1 MLYHGTTLNGLRV
14 IKANSSSHVSRKPVA
29 YFTEDRCYAL
39 ACYRDKSENFVTMGL
54 HEDGKQ
60 HYYERFP
67 NQLEILYGGKRG
79 YLYSPEVVTKG
90 LKNTKGHTWESE
102 IDVPVGLCEAVDDI
116 YSEILKE
123 EQAGRIIIHRYS
135 EIDPAEQKMHADHIK
150 EHIDDEG
157 EGMKQFYLRHFSPL
171 WG

>member
-1 MLYHGTTLNGLRV
+1 MLYHGTATGELRI
-14 IKANSSSHVSRKPVA
+14 IKANSKSHNSGKMVA

-39 ACYRDKSENFVTMGL
+39 VCCRDKSENFVTMGL
-54 HEDGKQ
+54 NQDGKQ

-67 NQLEILYGGKRG
+67 NQLKMLYGGKQG
-79 YLYSPEVVTKG
+79 YIYLAKAVFG

-102 IDVPVGLCEAVDDI
+102 VDVPVYQCDVVDDV

-123 EQAGRIIIHRYS
+123 EKMGNIVIHRYS
-135 EIDPAEQKMHADHIK
+135 EIDPAEQKMHANYIK

-157 EGMKQFYLRHFSPL
+157 EEMRQFYLAHFSSL
-171 WG
+171 WS